1 MVFQSSPRV
10 RFGRVRARAL
20 VATGIFGQFAAF
32 AAAALIGAC
41 GDDSPDGTAGKRVV
55 LHTRVELVEGGEA
68 FTTGVGWQVALSR
81 AVVSVEALRYYD
93 GVPPLAALP
102 RNPEL
107 GELAARFL
115 GVSVAH
121 AHPGHYQAGNVLG
134 EMLEPAS
141 LDLLAGPSVLADA
154 DGVSGTYRSAQ
165 WAFAATPAGAFSGEL
180 DGHVVVLEGTAT
192 KDGEQTRSFRAAVD
206 FGELAASSN
215 DGQVVGCVFEQVRV
229 ESDGEVTVK
238 VRPAPW
244 FNLVDFS
251 QIEPGTTEEPAEFPI
266 DSQPRI
272 ALAQGLA
279 QHSAYLFSY
288 QPE

>member
-1 MVFQSSPRV
+1 MPPRSC
-10 RFGRVRARAL
+10 RPRAVAL
-20 VATGIFGQFAAF
+20 VLWGICAQFSAFG
-32 AAAALIGAC
+32 AAALMGAC
-41 GDDSPDGTAGKRVV
+41 GDDSPDGTAGRRVV

-68 FTTGVGWQVALSR
+68 FTTGVGWSVELSR
-81 AVVSVEALRYYD
+81 VVLAVEALRYFD
-93 GVPPLAALP
+93 GVPPLATLP
-102 RNPEL
+102 TNSHT

-141 LDLLAGPSVLADA
+141 LDLLAGPRVLADA
-154 DGVSGTYRSAQ
+154 HGVSGTYRSAQ
-165 WAFAATPAGAFSGEL
+165 WAFAAVPAGELAAVL
-180 DGHVVVLEGTAT
+180 DGHVALLEGTAA
-192 KDGEQTRSFRAAVD
+192 KDGEDTRSFRAAIA

-215 DGQVVGCVFEQVRV
+215 DGQVVGCVFEQVSV
-229 ESDGEVTVK
+229 ENDGEVTVK
-238 VRPAPW
+238 IRPEPW
-244 FNLVDFS
+244 FNLVDFGE
-251 QIEPGTTEEPAEFPI
+251 IEPGSAEEPADFPI